1 MSQEYSEYIVN
12 HKNNV
17 KNGFE
22 WLKKYLPDIFDED
35 LLSDTE
41 ANILHHDDSK
51 TSVDEYDA
59 YDAYFYGGNRSFEVV
74 ENFNRAWLL
83 HIHRNPHHW
92 QYWILRNDDP
102 DQGEILIDI
111 PDCYIIE
118 MICDWWS
125 FSWKQENLYEI
136 FKWYEERKDYIKL
149 SSYTRKKV
157 EDILNKMHIVLDGDR
172 LTDAGNTAVNLM
184 DPYNRKVMGIFDD
197 AAK

>member
-51 TSVDEYDA
+51 TSADEYDA

-102 DQGEILIDI
+102 DQGEILIDM

-157 EDILNKMHIVLDGDR
+157 EDILNKMHIVLDSDR

>member
-102 DQGEILIDI
+102 DQGEILIDM

-157 EDILNKMHIVLDGDR
+157 EDILNKMHIVLDSDR

-184 DPYNRKVMGIFDD
+184 DPYDRKVMGIFDD

>member
-102 DQGEILIDI
+102 DEGEILIDM

-125 FSWKQENLYEI
+125 FSWKQNNLTEI

-149 SSYTRKKV
+149 SSYTRQKV
-157 EDILNKMHIVLDGDR
+157 ENILNKMHIVLDSDR

>member
-1 MSQEYSEYIVN
+1 MIMSERYNDYIQE

-17 KNGFE
+17 RKGFE
-22 WLKKYLPDIFDED
+22 WLRDNLPEIFDND
-35 LLSDTE
+35 
-41 ANILHHDDSK
+41 ILKDAEYNCTYAHDESK
-51 TSVDEYDA
+51 TNPDEYDA

-74 ENFNRAWLL
+74 EQFNRAWLL

-102 DQGEILIDI
+102 DQGEILIDM

-125 FSWKQENLYEI
+125 FSWKQNNLNEI

-149 SSYTRKKV
+149 SDYTRKKV
-157 EDILNKMHIVLDGDR
+157 EDILGKMNVKINYHSEENKEHIENGVWVK
-172 LTDAGNTAVNLM
+172 DATE
-184 DPYNRKVMGIFDD
+184 
-197 AAK
+197 

>member
-17 KNGFE
+17 KKGFE
-22 WLKKYLPDIFDED
+22 WLKGNLPDIFDEQ

-41 ANILHHDDSK
+41 RNILNHDESK
-51 TSVDEYDA
+51 MNPDEYDA

-92 QYWILRNDDP
+92 QYWILRNDNP
-102 DQGEILIDI
+102 DEGEILIDM

-125 FSWKQENLYEI
+125 FSWKQENLNEI

-149 SSYTRKKV
+149 SSYTRQKV
-157 EDILNKMHIVLDGDR
+157 ESILNKMHIVLDNYS
-172 LTDAGNTAVNLM
+172 LTDAGNVGLQVGLA
-184 DPYNRKVMGIFDD
+184 D
-197 AAK
+197 ATE

>member
-1 MSQEYSEYIVN
+1 MSQKYDEYIQEHKQNVAQAFN
-12 HKNNV
+12 WLKNN
-17 KNGFE
+17 
-22 WLKKYLPDIFDED
+22 LPEMFDDNVLRDAEYNCVF
-35 LLSDTE
+35 
-41 ANILHHDDSK
+41 AHDASK
-51 TSVDEYDA
+51 THADEYDA

-102 DQGEILIDI
+102 DQGEILIDM

-125 FSWKQENLYEI
+125 FSWKQGNLNEI
-136 FKWYEERKDYIKL
+136 FKWYEERKEHIKL
-149 SSYTRKKV
+149 SDYSRKKV
-157 EDILNKMHIVLDGDR
+157 EDILNAIHIKLDELKEAADI
-172 LTDAGNTAVNLM
+172 ASQEIMN
-184 DPYNRKVMGIFDD
+184 D